1 MIESDS
7 YSPLTNSANSRSKK
21 LHERKI
27 ELDLPDLTM
36 HGYHVLEELSHRA
49 DGKRITYVA
58 KDLHG
63 DRLVVIKQWHTMP
76 GGEAEILENLN
87 APSLDY
93 ADYLPEIERLQQLDH
108 LNIPPYLNSFPTPNG
123 FYVVREYQLGR
134 SLAEIG
140 QLPRSDL
147 KLIADAVLDIL
158 EYLQYL
164 HPIVIHQ
171 NIKPE
176 NIIVNHDRQKLMVYL
191 VDFGLDPD
199 PSSPTIPGTPGFIP
213 PERIFNR
220 KLTSGSDIYSLG
232 VSLICLLTGTP
243 TSQAQNLLN
252 DRYCPQFRHL
262 VPANTP
268 PETIAWLEKMVE
280 PNQQG
285 RYLNAASVDNPIV
298 ALHSE
303 QEQSEAST
311 VKSTIVSPTQKIKWW
326 QWGLFATLL
335 LSLGLFLRP
344 LIFPDSD
351 ELTPAQIANNQKIA
365 QQAAFEMSDRG
376 KLINEKRCISCNF
389 KYQNFAKADLTGVVM
404 FRSNFN
410 GANLSDANL
419 TLAIFS
425 DADLTGAN
433 LTKANLHRAAL
444 SGAKLI
450 GTKLVGA
457 NLSKANLRYANLKE
471 ASLPKA
477 NLANANLT
485 AAELSQADLS
495 NANLTNADL
504 TNADL
509 SDANLQGAIL
519 TGAKLD
525 GAKLTRTRMP
535 DNSIH
540 K

>member
-1 MIESDS
+1 
-7 YSPLTNSANSRSKK
+7 
-21 LHERKI
+21 
-27 ELDLPDLTM
+27 
-36 HGYHVLEELSHRA
+36 
-49 DGKRITYVA
+49 
-58 KDLHG
+58 
-63 DRLVVIKQWHTMP
+63 
-76 GGEAEILENLN
+76 
-87 APSLDY
+87 
-93 ADYLPEIERLQQLDH
+93 
-108 LNIPPYLNSFPTPNG
+108 
-123 FYVVREYQLGR
+123 
-134 SLAEIG
+134 
-140 QLPRSDL
+140 
-147 KLIADAVLDIL
+147 
-158 EYLQYL
+158 
-164 HPIVIHQ
+164 
-171 NIKPE
+171 
-176 NIIVNHDRQKLMVYL
+176 MVYL

-199 PSSPTIPGTPGFIP
+199 SSSPTIPGTPGFIP

-268 PETIAWLEKMVE
+268 PQTIAWLEKMVE

-298 ALHSE
+298 ALHLE
-303 QEQSEAST
+303 QERSEST
-311 VKSTIVSPTQKIKWW
+311 TVESTIVSPTKKIKWW

-404 FRSNFN
+404 FRSNLN

-485 AAELSQADLS
+485 AADLSQVDLS

-504 TNADL
+504 TNVDL

-535 DNSIH
+535 DNSIPQV
-540 K
+540 KQPPSSLIY